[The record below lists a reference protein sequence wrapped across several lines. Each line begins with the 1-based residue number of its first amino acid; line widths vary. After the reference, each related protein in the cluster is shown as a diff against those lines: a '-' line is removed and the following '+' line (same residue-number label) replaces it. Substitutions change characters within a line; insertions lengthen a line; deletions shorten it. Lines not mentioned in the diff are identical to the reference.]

1 MFATAK
7 AGFRKLRKEHKS
19 QVRRAAREF
28 KRGKVVIPVEPYDLK
43 KKAFKRSFRN
53 TKFMD
58 KAAYLAA
65 PKTKKLPRGGKPT
78 IVGKAFASDKAGK
91 GLQVPMITKKQ
102 RRAIQRSI
110 SDSVRTFL
118 REKGVKGYKSGSMK
132 TIKVVKSKLEK
143 ASKAH
148 AGQAKALGKVLEKK
162 KLMLGGL
169 LTKGIKL
176 GYKQYRK
183 AGGRKIT
190 EIMKSGVRGSGK
202 RSDARKDV
210 RFGIKLH
217 GRQLTKRDKAKLKDY
232 AP

>member
-1 MFATAK
+1 MIKKIMFATAK
-7 AGFRKLRKEHKS
+7 EGFRKLRKEHKS

-58 KAAYLAA
+58 KAAYLEEQ
-65 PKTKKLPRGGKPT
+65 KTKKLPRGGKRT
-78 IVGKAFASDKAGK
+78 IVGKAF
-91 GLQVPMITKKQ
+91 
-102 RRAIQRSI
+102 
-110 SDSVRTFL
+110 
-118 REKGVKGYKSGSMK
+118 
-132 TIKVVKSKLEK
+132 VKSKLEK